1 MSNQKLK
8 SKIYAL
14 IIAVTLFV
22 SVNKVT
28 QAEEKSRITET
39 KELADNGKNS
49 TANEVEEEEEDSEE
63 QISDVKIRYTPE
75 EVEIGNEIA
84 DGKGKK
90 RKNKRTSIRQAR
102 GKNRKNN
109 IFETQAETRDDLK
122 VGSIQISQ
130 TKEISSEYLLS
141 QIPVKPGD
149 NYSNKSLSDIYLS
162 LKRLGYI
169 TEANVYPKIQGN
181 SVNIVVEVAEV
192 ENAAAILERQKVQEE
207 MKKETEYTIS
217 SVDIE
222 GTKIRSKEEYLKD
235 LPVKPGDIFI
245 PQKALDGAQKIFNS
259 GYFAKVDPKI
269 DRKIDNTVSIV
280 YEVQENPIIQSINFE
295 GNTLYKNSEL
305 EKALGVKK
313 GEILNGNLLNPDEN
327 GVIKLYNKDGYSLA
341 RIETINVSNEGNVNI
356 GLTEGI
362 VDSVEVQKAPSK
374 NDNERQSAKRSTL
387 RTKPYVFERY
397 MEIKPG
403 QVFQT
408 KNIKST
414 ISELY
419 RTGMFTE
426 ITPAFEGKEND
437 PNARVV
443 KLLVEERPTTT
454 INGSI
459 SYGTSV
465 GLVGEL
471 KLSDDNFLGRGQSA
485 SATLSAS
492 NKGDKT
498 FELSW
503 FDPWLKGTERVQ
515 LGGSFYWTQSVDD
528 NADADEVEK
537 VRKIGTR
544 WQIGK
549 GLNSDIDVRFIA
561 RFDNYKELFANKK
574 VNDKYKLFAMGPI
587 LTYDTRD
594 NKFSPTKGF
603 YGTMAYER
611 GELIKDPRKYDQFE
625 VDLRAYHP
633 TFFGDKNVMAYRAA
647 WGTTGSG
654 TPEALRFSIG
664 GAESVRGYD
673 YSAFDGFDKFH
684 ATIENRTK
692 INDTLQL
699 VAFFDIGNA
708 WQNESRDPRTGKK
721 IYKPNR
727 KDAHDF
733 KDLKKGYGVG
743 LRLNTPIGPLRFDY
757 GWPMD
762 PEKKGEKKDKGKF
775 YFSFGQSF

>member
-14 IIAVTLFV
+14 IIVVTLFV

-245 PQKALDGAQKIFNS
+245 PQKALEGAQKIFNS

-471 KLSDDNFLGRGQSA
+471 KLADSNFLGKGQDA
-485 SATLSAS
+485 AITLSAS
-492 NKGDKT
+492 TLLPSLNLIPT
-498 FELSW
+498 ISVPASFILS
-503 FDPWLKGTERVQ
+503 
-515 LGGSFYWTQSVDD
+515 SS
-528 NADADEVEK
+528 
-537 VRKIGTR
+537 
-544 WQIGK
+544 
-549 GLNSDIDVRFIA
+549 
-561 RFDNYKELFANKK
+561 
-574 VNDKYKLFAMGPI
+574 
-587 LTYDTRD
+587 
-594 NKFSPTKGF
+594 
-603 YGTMAYER
+603 
-611 GELIKDPRKYDQFE
+611 
-625 VDLRAYHP
+625 
-633 TFFGDKNVMAYRAA
+633 
-647 WGTTGSG
+647 TGV
-654 TPEALRFSIG
+654 L
-664 GAESVRGYD
+664 
-673 YSAFDGFDKFH
+673 
-684 ATIENRTK
+684 
-692 INDTLQL
+692 
-699 VAFFDIGNA
+699 
-708 WQNESRDPRTGKK
+708 
-721 IYKPNR
+721 
-727 KDAHDF
+727 
-733 KDLKKGYGVG
+733 
-743 LRLNTPIGPLRFDY
+743 
-757 GWPMD
+757 
-762 PEKKGEKKDKGKF
+762 
-775 YFSFGQSF
+775 